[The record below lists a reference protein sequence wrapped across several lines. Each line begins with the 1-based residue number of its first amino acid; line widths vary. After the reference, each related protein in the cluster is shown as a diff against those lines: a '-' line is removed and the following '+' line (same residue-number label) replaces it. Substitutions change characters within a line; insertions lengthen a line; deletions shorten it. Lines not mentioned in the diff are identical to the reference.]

1 MVNGDVASI
10 AAAFALLGTFLIFL
24 LLVFVGLYVYFAWA
38 FMTIA
43 RKLKYKKAWLAWIPL
58 AQFAL
63 FPILAKKK
71 ESAWPWVFILL
82 VPFANFVFMII
93 WTWKIY
99 EYRKYPGAL
108 ALISLASFIPFLGFF
123 AGIAN
128 LVVWGLVAWHD
139 R

>member
-1 MVNGDVASI
+1 MVNGDVASVF
-10 AAAFALLGTFLIFL
+10 AAFALLGTFLAFFFLIFAA
-24 LLVFVGLYVYFAWA
+24 LYVYFAWA

-43 RKLKYKKAWLAWIPL
+43 KKLKYDKAWLAWIPFVQL
-58 AQFAL
+58 AL

-99 EYRKYPGAL
+99 ERRRYPGAL
-108 ALISLASFIPFLGFF
+108 ALISLATFIPLLGLF